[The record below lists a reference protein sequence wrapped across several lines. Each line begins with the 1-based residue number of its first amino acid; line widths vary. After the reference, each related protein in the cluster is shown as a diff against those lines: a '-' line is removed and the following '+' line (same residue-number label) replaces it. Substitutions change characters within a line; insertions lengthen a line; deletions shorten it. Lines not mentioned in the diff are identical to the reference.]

1 MFSNSFHQAKKKP
14 LFSMKRAKMEDF
26 SPLLPPVPKDGRE
39 RKAKKERVH
48 PEGHILSACMKK
60 SCV

>member
-39 RKAKKERVH
+39 RQAQKKRGCIPKDTPSLRV
-48 PEGHILSACMKK
+48 
-60 SCV
+60 